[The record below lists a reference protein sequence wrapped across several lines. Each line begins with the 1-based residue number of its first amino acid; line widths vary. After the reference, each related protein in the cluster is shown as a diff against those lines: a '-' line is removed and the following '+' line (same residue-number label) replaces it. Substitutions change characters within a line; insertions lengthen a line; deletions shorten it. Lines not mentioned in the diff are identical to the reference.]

1 MLRVQSKLIDGFL
14 RRIWQEHHAE
24 IFALNNPEEFLQDFV
39 DRHGAIA
46 SESSKT
52 PLTVWPKLELGDEK
66 SRPLLLTMMTQ
77 LVQLYVYVS
86 SCDPPLQMEPAEIG
100 SRVKF
105 DGTCCVALDGSIKA
119 RKDCIIVF
127 PALRT
132 LDDEV
137 KTKAQVLEA
146 DYM

>member
-1 MLRVQSKLIDGFL
+1 MLGVQSKLIDGFL

-24 IFALNNPEEFLQDFV
+24 IFAFEAEPFLKYFV
-39 DRHGAIA
+39 ENHGAIA
-46 SESSKT
+46 SESSET

-66 SRPLLLTMMTQ
+66 SQPLLLTMMTQ

-132 LDDEV
+132 LDGEV